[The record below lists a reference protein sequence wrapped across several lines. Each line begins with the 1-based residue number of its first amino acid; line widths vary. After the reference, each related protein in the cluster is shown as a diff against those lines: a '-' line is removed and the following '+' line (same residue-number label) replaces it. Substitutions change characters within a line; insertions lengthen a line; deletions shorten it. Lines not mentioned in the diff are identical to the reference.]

1 MNQRRLTN
9 KDVLNEMRE
18 QFEFI
23 EERPRKAK
31 AGKMENCKVGA
42 SVAAMARSEDVEMIM
57 VDTPDGSGSADAT
70 GRGPTSDASG
80 NRSRQKPDPASVCDK
95 SGLAGAIESAVAKA
109 LQTTPLPKPTR
120 KWAQTAAAA
129 SPEAWQQVN
138 TKAIPRRRN
147 REVLVHGAGLHED
160 LRKRKP
166 LDILLAVNTE
176 PQGAEAIAARKLRS
190 GDVVVTFTSKI
201 PENINQGGLVI
212 AKGVP
217 AERLKQIHQDNELLK
232 AVQDKYPE
240 VGRCKRLLSKSPASR
255 FASVLLFANTF
266 NAAHELVENGF
277 LWEAQIF
284 NCEPFIAE
292 KRISNNVIGAI
303 ALDILQPI
311 ATRRRPAADFAQSQ
325 LTKEERKLA

>member
-1 MNQRRLTN
+1 
-9 KDVLNEMRE
+9 
-18 QFEFI
+18 
-23 EERPRKAK
+23 
-31 AGKMENCKVGA
+31 
-42 SVAAMARSEDVEMIM
+42 MARSEDVEMIM

-95 SGLAGAIESAVAKA
+95 SGLAGIADEIDKA
-109 LQTTPLPKPTR
+109 LGPVFQLYKDGQCERRRQAPGGRPRETTPLPKPTR

-176 PQGAEAIAARKLRS
+176 PQGAEAIAARKLKS

-201 PENINQGGLVI
+201 PENINQGGLAVI

-217 AERLKQIHQDNELLK
+217 AERLKQIYQDNELLK
-232 AVQDKYPE
+232 V
-240 VGRCKRLLSKSPASR
+240 VPASR

-266 NAAHELVENGF
+266 NTAHELVENGF